1 MMEILTFDRLFTQ
14 WHKFLLRFTCYK
26 SATWISNLK
35 GYQFCVSVGH
45 FCCAIS
51 TSYDLLSKRGFC
63 FCLWRCSTAVA
74 TVVSRVLCCYVHIPQ
89 LLTVK
94 PVLVNR
100 VVFRIARASHGQS
113 LLRSPWASPTRL
125 LMAVKDKYTRI
136 KCSCQ
141 IKKKKQC
148 SPCELKFFLNEYF
161 IFMDFQKTFIWK

>member
-1 MMEILTFDRLFTQ
+1 MTGY
-14 WHKFLLRFTCYK
+14 LLSDTNFCYVLP
-26 SATWISNLK
+26 AINLQLEFPILK
-35 GYQFCVSVGH
+35 GINSVSQS
-45 FCCAIS
+45 AIFVVQS
-51 TSYDLLSKRGFC
+51 ALAMIFLAKGDFAFVSG
-63 FCLWRCSTAVA
+63 CSAAVA
-74 TVVSRVLCCYVHIPQ
+74 VVSRVLCCYVHIPQ

-100 VVFRIARASHGQS
+100 VVFRIAR
-113 LLRSPWASPTRL
+113 ASPTRL

-161 IFMDFQKTFIWK
+161 IFMDFQKTFI

>member
-1 MMEILTFDRLFTQ
+1 MMEILTFDSLFTQ

-100 VVFRIARASHGQS
+100 VVFRIARAS
-113 LLRSPWASPTRL
+113 PTRL

>member
-1 MMEILTFDRLFTQ
+1 MYTWWINFQNVVLFVCLILTKGVSYF
-14 WHKFLLRFTCYK
+14 CYK
-26 SATWISNLK
+26 SATLISNLK

-100 VVFRIARASHGQS
+100 VVFRIARAS
-113 LLRSPWASPTRL
+113 PTRL